1 MMTKQYPEDQM
12 KDAVRLA
19 DALRAVGD
27 DRRELFLLMLD
38 SMATGAKLAESR
50 LGKDTDPAA

>member
-1 MMTKQYPEDQM
+1 MYENRYNAESLRH
-12 KDAVRLA
+12 AVRLA

-38 SMATGAKLAESR
+38 SMATGAKLAESH

>member
-1 MMTKQYPEDQM
+1 M

-38 SMATGAKLAESR
+38 SMATGAKLAESH

>member
-1 MMTKQYPEDQM
+1 MAENRYNAESMR
-12 KDAVRLA
+12 DAVRLA

>member
-1 MMTKQYPEDQM
+1 MAENRYNAESMR
-12 KDAVRLA
+12 DAVRLA

-38 SMATGAKLAESR
+38 SMATGAKLAESH